1 MFFTVSVVEAIN
13 DLMFWNRVE
22 EEVTVRT
29 TVCKQIREIEGRMQ
43 EVQED
48 LEAEKVARSKAER
61 QKRDLGEVG
70 CHVVSI
76 VEKCWIVNFTI
87 SLV

>member
-1 MFFTVSVVEAIN
+1 M
-13 DLMFWNRVE
+13 E

-76 VEKCWIVNFTI
+76 VEKC
-87 SLV
+87 